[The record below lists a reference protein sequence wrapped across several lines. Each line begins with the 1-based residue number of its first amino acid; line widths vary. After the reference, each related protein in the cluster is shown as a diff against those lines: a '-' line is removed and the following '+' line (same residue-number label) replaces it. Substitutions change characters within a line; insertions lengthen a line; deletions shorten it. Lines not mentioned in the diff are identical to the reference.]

1 MTIQTSILSNGVRIV
16 TDFMPQVETVSL
28 GVWLD
33 VGARYETLRQN
44 GISHLL
50 EHLAFKGTHSRSA
63 KQLAEEIE
71 AVGGYLNAY
80 TSREHTTYYARL
92 MKDDLPLA
100 LDILS
105 DIVLNATYRS
115 DELSREKDVIVQEI
129 GQVRDTPDDLVF
141 ECLQEAAYPDQ
152 PLGRSILG
160 TADRVRQFDSQGIRK
175 YMQRHYRAEATVL
188 AAAGNLDHDQLAE
201 LAAAAFGEM
210 RVERSEGFLPAKF
223 EGGYRHEVREL
234 EQMHLA
240 LGFPATAFDDPDYFA
255 QQVLTTIL
263 GVGMSSRLFQ
273 EVRENRGLAYSV
285 YAFSSAH
292 ADTGLMGIY
301 AGTDPSLVGKLLP
314 VIADEMKKMA
324 VKVKEDELFRAKSQL
339 KAGLLMSLE
348 STPSRIEQLGRQM
361 LIFGRAIPIEEL
373 IANVDGIALADITRL
388 AARFLEGPLAFA
400 AVGQSEHV
408 PSEAELCEMFCL
420 PV

>member
-1 MTIQTSILSNGVRIV
+1 MTVQTSTLSNGVRIV
-16 TDFMPQVETVSL
+16 TDVMPQVETISL
-28 GVWLD
+28 GIWLD
-33 VGARYETLRQN
+33 VGARYETLPQN

-50 EHLAFKGTHSRSA
+50 EHLAFKGTRSRSA

-92 MKDDLPLA
+92 MKNDLPLA

-115 DELSREKDVIVQEI
+115 DELSREKDVIIQEI
-129 GQVRDTPDDLVF
+129 GQVRDTPDDMIF
-141 ECLQEAAYPDQ
+141 ECLQEAAFPEQ

-160 TADRVRQFDSQGIRK
+160 TAGSVKNFDSQAIRS
-175 YMQRHYRAEATVL
+175 YMLRHYRAESTVL
-188 AAAGNLDHDQLAE
+188 AAAGNLDHGQLIGLAE
-201 LAAAAFGEM
+201 TAFGDMEI
-210 RVERSEGFLPAKF
+210 ERRESFLPANF
-223 EGGYRHEVREL
+223 VGGRRHEVREL

-263 GVGMSSRLFQ
+263 GGGMSSRLFQ
-273 EVRENRGLAYSV
+273 EVREARGLAYSV

-301 AGTDPSLVGKLLP
+301 AGTAPSLVGKLLP
-314 VIADEMKKMA
+314 VIAAEMKKMT
-324 VKVKEDELFRAKSQL
+324 VNVHEDELSRAKSQL

-348 STPSRIEQLGRQM
+348 STPSRVEQLGRQM

-373 IANVDGIALADITRL
+373 IANVERIGLGDITRL
-388 AARFLEGPLAFA
+388 AGRLLEGPLAFA
-400 AVGQSEHV
+400 AVGESGQI
-408 PSEAELCEMFCL
+408 PSQDNLAKMFR
-420 PV
+420 

>member
-1 MTIQTSILSNGVRIV
+1 MTVQTSTLSNGVRIV
-16 TDFMPQVETVSL
+16 TDVMPQVETISL
-28 GVWLD
+28 GIWLD
-33 VGARYETLRQN
+33 VGARYETLHQN

-50 EHLAFKGTHSRSA
+50 EHLAFKGTRSRSA

-92 MKDDLPLA
+92 MKNDLPLA

-115 DELSREKDVIVQEI
+115 DELSREKDVIIQEI
-129 GQVRDTPDDLVF
+129 GQVRDTPDDMIF
-141 ECLQEAAYPDQ
+141 ECLQEAAFPEQ

-160 TADRVRQFDSQGIRK
+160 TAGSVKNFDSQAIRS
-175 YMQRHYRAEATVL
+175 YMLRHYRAESTVL
-188 AAAGNLDHDQLAE
+188 AAAGNLDHGQLIGLAE
-201 LAAAAFGEM
+201 TAFGDMEI
-210 RVERSEGFLPAKF
+210 ERRESFLPANF
-223 EGGYRHEVREL
+223 VGGRRHEVREL

-263 GVGMSSRLFQ
+263 GGGMSSRLFQ
-273 EVRENRGLAYSV
+273 EVREARGLAYSV

-301 AGTDPSLVGKLLP
+301 AGTAPSLVGELLP
-314 VIADEMKKMA
+314 VIAAEMKKMT
-324 VKVKEDELFRAKSQL
+324 VNVHEDELSRAKSQL

-348 STPSRIEQLGRQM
+348 STPSRVEQLGRQM

-373 IANVDGIALADITRL
+373 IANVERIGLGDITRL
-388 AARFLEGPLAFA
+388 AGRLLEGPLAFA
-400 AVGQSEHV
+400 AVGESGQI
-408 PSEAELCEMFCL
+408 PSQDDLAKMFR
-420 PV
+420 

>member
-1 MTIQTSILSNGVRIV
+1 MTVQTSTLSNGVRIV
-16 TDFMPQVETVSL
+16 TDVMPQVETISL
-28 GVWLD
+28 GIWLD
-33 VGARYETLRQN
+33 VGARYETLPQN

-50 EHLAFKGTHSRSA
+50 EHLAFKGTRSRSA

-105 DIVLNATYRS
+105 DIVLNATYRN
-115 DELSREKDVIVQEI
+115 DELSREKDVIIQEI
-129 GQVRDTPDDLVF
+129 GQVRDTPDDMIF
-141 ECLQEAAYPDQ
+141 ECLQEAAFPEQ

-160 TADRVRQFDSQGIRK
+160 TAGSVRSFDSQAIRS
-175 YMQRHYRAEATVL
+175 YMLRHYRAESTVL
-188 AAAGNLDHDQLAE
+188 AAAGNLDHGQLISLAE
-201 LAAAAFGEM
+201 TAFGEM
-210 RVERSEGFLPAKF
+210 EMERRESFLPANF
-223 EGGYRHEVREL
+223 VGGRRHEVREL

-240 LGFPATAFDDPDYFA
+240 LGFPAAAFDDPDYFA

-263 GVGMSSRLFQ
+263 GGGMSSRLFQ
-273 EVRENRGLAYSV
+273 EVRESRGLAYSV

-301 AGTDPSLVGKLLP
+301 AGTAPSLVRELLP
-314 VIADEMKKMA
+314 VIAAEMKKMT
-324 VKVKEDELFRAKSQL
+324 VSVHEDELSRAKSQL

-348 STPSRIEQLGRQM
+348 STPSRVEQLGRQM
-361 LIFGRAIPIEEL
+361 LIFGRAIPIKEL
-373 IANVDGIALADITRL
+373 IANVERIELGDITRL
-388 AARFLEGPLAFA
+388 AGRILEGPLAFA
-400 AVGQSEHV
+400 AVGESGHI
-408 PSEAELCEMFCL
+408 PSQDDLAKMFR
-420 PV
+420 